1 MKAAVVPESV
11 TETKLAEVK
20 EIPKP
25 TIGDDQILIKAE
37 AAAVNPTDWKHIVF
51 QMSKPG
57 DVIGSDV
64 SGTVEEVGS
73 KVANFKKGDTVSSFI
88 IGNISPDSG
97 AFGEYVI
104 AYPQATIKYDH
115 SLSHSSATNSSTIK
129 SYEGAASV
137 TLGLST
143 IGISFSHYLNI
154 GKHKKEGDSILIWG
168 GATATGILAIQVAKL
183 VYNLNVITTASPKN
197 HAFLK
202 ELGADH
208 TLDYNDPNVIE
219 NLKALGP
226 IKFGLDTIANTTT
239 FQGLYDA
246 TAGTPEVYLD
256 SLLGLDG
263 KSIKTDPSRENS
275 VHWGYTLAYL
285 CVIKEKSLGPT
296 KFVQTPELVDDYLKW
311 WNEVLPTFIGKIKHA
326 NLKILGDGL
335 ASANEALQLSRDSK
349 VSAQKIVFT
358 V

>member
-1 MKAAVVPESV
+1 M
-11 TETKLAEVK
+11 
-20 EIPKP
+20 
-25 TIGDDQILIKAE
+25 
-37 AAAVNPTDWKHIVF
+37 KHIVF

-64 SGTVEEVGS
+64 SGTVEEVDPKS
-73 KVANFKKGDTVSSFI
+73 PISKGDTVSSFHYW
-88 IGNISPDSG
+88 NISPDSG

-197 HAFLK
+197 HAF
-202 ELGADH
+202 
-208 TLDYNDPNVIE
+208 
-219 NLKALGP
+219 
-226 IKFGLDTIANTTT
+226 
-239 FQGLYDA
+239 
-246 TAGTPEVYLD
+246 
-256 SLLGLDG
+256 
-263 KSIKTDPSRENS
+263 
-275 VHWGYTLAYL
+275 
-285 CVIKEKSLGPT
+285 
-296 KFVQTPELVDDYLKW
+296 
-311 WNEVLPTFIGKIKHA
+311 
-326 NLKILGDGL
+326 
-335 ASANEALQLSRDSK
+335 
-349 VSAQKIVFT
+349 
-358 V
+358 